1 MNIWAKMIT
10 ALRGGVNEA
19 GEAVVDSQALRILDQ
34 EVRDAGEELKRSK
47 DSLAEIMARQK
58 LAEEKC
64 KQLQASIAEHEGY
77 VVKALEKGD
86 EKLAHEVAEHI
97 AGLENSLAMEQESAQ
112 NFSQSVDKLRAAI
125 NVAEKNIKRLK
136 QQVDTVKATE
146 NVLKAQVAVAERHSG
161 SDSKMRTAMESL
173 ERIKE
178 RQALKDAQ
186 IKAASEM
193 AQTTGDD
200 SLKSKLEAAGIVGPF
215 EGSKAREVLIKDEMS
230 LEQLLNGL
238 KEKHGQ

>member
-1 MNIWAKMIT
+1 MNIWSKMIT

-19 GEAVVDSQALRILDQ
+19 GEAIVDSQALRILDQ

-64 KQLQASIAEHEGY
+64 KQLQKNIEEHEGY
-77 VVKALEKGD
+77 AAKALEKGD
-86 EKLAHEVAEHI
+86 EALALEVAARI
-97 AGLENSLAMEQESAQ
+97 AEYENSLASERDAEQGFA
-112 NFSQSVDKLRAAI
+112 QSVTKLRAAI
-125 NVAEKNIKRLK
+125 EQAEKNIKRLK

-146 NVLKAQVAVAERHSG
+146 NVQRAQAAVAERHSG

-186 IKAASEM
+186 MKAADEM
-193 AQTTGDD
+193 SKTTGDD
-200 SLKSKLEAAGIVGPF
+200 SLKSKLEAAGIGTSGASAEDVL
-215 EGSKAREVLIKDEMS
+215 ARIKNKKTTD
-230 LEQLLNGL
+230 
-238 KEKHGQ
+238 

>member
-19 GEAVVDSQALRILDQ
+19 GEAIVDSQALRILDQ
-34 EVRDAGEELKRSK
+34 EVRDSSEELKRSK

-64 KQLQASIAEHEGY
+64 KKFKKSIEEHEGY
-77 VVKALEKGD
+77 ALKALEKGD
-86 EKLAHEVAEHI
+86 EPLAREVAEKI
-97 AGLENSLAMEQESAQ
+97 ADLENQLASEQEAHDGYAS
-112 NFSQSVDKLRAAI
+112 SVTKLRLAI
-125 NVAEKNIKRLK
+125 QQAEKNIKRLK

-146 NVLKAQVAVAERHSG
+146 NVQRAQSAVAERHSG
-161 SDSKMRTAMESL
+161 SNSKLRTAMDSL

-186 IKAASEM
+186 ITAASEL
-193 AQTTGDD
+193 AQD
-200 SLKSKLEAAGIVGPF
+200 SVETSLQAKLEAAGIAPHGASVDD
-215 EGSKAREVLIKDEMS
+215 VLTR
-230 LEQLLNGL
+230 L
-238 KEKHGQ
+238 KNKKSST

>member
-34 EVRDAGEELKRSK
+34 EVRDSSEELKRSK

-64 KQLQASIAEHEGY
+64 KKLKKSIEDHEGY
-77 VVKALEKGD
+77 ALKALEKGD
-86 EKLAHEVAEHI
+86 EPLAREVAEKI
-97 AGLENSLAMEQESAQ
+97 AELENQLTSEQEAHDGYAA
-112 NFSQSVDKLRAAI
+112 SVAKFRLAI
-125 NVAEKNIKRLK
+125 QLAEKNIKRLK

-146 NVLKAQVAVAERHSG
+146 NVQRAQSAVAERHSG
-161 SDSKMRTAMESL
+161 SNSKLRTAMDSL

-186 IKAASEM
+186 ISAASEL
-193 AQTTGDD
+193 AQDGPES
-200 SLKSKLEAAGIVGPF
+200 SLKAKLEAAGI
-215 EGSKAREVLIKDEMS
+215 GSNGANVDDILSRIKDKKAS
-230 LEQLLNGL
+230 A
-238 KEKHGQ
+238 

>member
-19 GEAVVDSQALRILDQ
+19 GEAIVDSQALRILDQ
-34 EVRDAGEELKRSK
+34 EVRDSSEELKRSK

-64 KQLQASIAEHEGY
+64 KKMKKSIEEHEGY
-77 VVKALEKGD
+77 ALKALEQGD
-86 EKLAHEVAEHI
+86 ESLAREVAEKV
-97 AGLENSLAMEQESAQ
+97 AELENQLTTEQEAHDGYAE
-112 NFSQSVDKLRAAI
+112 SVAKFRQAI
-125 NVAEKNIKRLK
+125 QLAEKNIKRLK

-146 NVLKAQVAVAERHSG
+146 NVQRAQSAVAERHSG
-161 SDSKMRTAMESL
+161 SNSKLRTAMDSL

-186 IKAASEM
+186 ISAANEL
-193 AQTTGDD
+193 ARDD
-200 SLKSKLEAAGIVGPF
+200 AETSLKSKLEAAGIAPSGASVDDIL
-215 EGSKAREVLIKDEMS
+215 SRIKDKKS
-230 LEQLLNGL
+230 SS
-238 KEKHGQ
+238 